1 MDISL
6 VMKVLGVGLIVA
18 VAAQMLSNSGRDE
31 QATYVTLAGIIVT
44 LFILVEEIGALFS
57 TISEVFGL

>member
-18 VAAQMLSNSGRDE
+18 VAAQMLSKSGRDE

-44 LFILVEEIGALFS
+44 LFILVEEIGELFS

>member
-18 VAAQMLSNSGRDE
+18 VAAQMLSKSGRDE